1 MKYKLIT
8 IPALNP
14 EHDEQ
19 ELNSFLGSHKIVSV
33 EKKCCQTK
41 QEFFWTF
48 AICYEGSAYKGG
60 EKKRSSI
67 DYKEVLS
74 DDDFTKYARL
84 RELRNDLAKEYA
96 KPPYAIFTNEQ
107 LATMVVD
114 KVTSGSGLAKID
126 GIGKARLEQYSE
138 KFLPL
143 LSTLHS
149 GKNE

>member
-8 IPALNP
+8 IEALHP
-14 EHDEQ
+14 ERGEQ
-19 ELNSFLGSHKIVSV
+19 ELNSFLGSHKIISV

-41 QEFFWTF
+41 QQLYWTF
-48 AICYEGSAYKGG
+48 AICYEGAGYKGG
-60 EKKRSSI
+60 EKKRGTI

-74 DDDFTKYARL
+74 EDDFTKYARL

-107 LATMVVD
+107 LARMVVD
-114 KVTSGSGLAKID
+114 KVSSSSALAKID

-143 LSTLHS
+143 LSKLHTPDT
-149 GKNE
+149 K